1 MVVFTQNIHILTIFL
16 KLKKLLKIHTSEKNG
31 HHRNVSSASQL
42 LYVVKSAIVLSDS
55 LRENDEINF
64 YTDED
69 IAIEQMM
76 RWHIELLDILNKK
89 SALKILAPLFEL
101 KRTSAGTN
109 MKAFFGCRRS

>member
-1 MVVFTQNIHILTIFL
+1 M
-16 KLKKLLKIHTSEKNG
+16 
-31 HHRNVSSASQL
+31 SSASQL

-101 KRTSAGTN
+101 KRTSAGTTN
-109 MKAFFGCRRS
+109 MKAFFGCRRSK

>member
-1 MVVFTQNIHILTIFL
+1 MSYPIR
-16 KLKKLLKIHTSEKNG
+16 S
-31 HHRNVSSASQL
+31 
-42 LYVVKSAIVLSDS
+42 
-55 LRENDEINF
+55 ENDEINL

-76 RWHIELLDILNKK
+76 RWYIELLDTLNKKK

-109 MKAFFGCRRS
+109 MEAFLAVDDHSKIAINAI

>member
-1 MVVFTQNIHILTIFL
+1 MSYPIR
-16 KLKKLLKIHTSEKNG
+16 S
-31 HHRNVSSASQL
+31 
-42 LYVVKSAIVLSDS
+42 
-55 LRENDEINF
+55 ENDEINL

-76 RWHIELLDILNKK
+76 RRHIELLDILNKK

-109 MKAFFGCRRS
+109 MEAFLAVDDHSKIAINAI